1 MFSNDSRSIS
11 SEEFNSVFP
20 FTFITK
26 VQHKIT
32 TFQCADSFPTRRKQV
47 RLLQN
52 DSLSRSK
59 TVCENATKFYKKN
72 IYSVYHGVPGGLSL
86 PLENLPSHML
96 FPPNFLSHKIPPTVP
111 VFVDPTKQW
120 MVEEIILK
128 SGEERHVDKYM
139 VMNTTRN
146 KISTKCCREVS

>member
-72 IYSVYHGVPGGLSL
+72 IYSVYHGVLGGLSL
-86 PLENLPSHML
+86 PLEHLPSHML
-96 FPPNFLSHKIPPTVP
+96 FPPKLFKPQNSPHSSSFCRSHKI
-111 VFVDPTKQW
+111 VDGGGNYTKIW
-120 MVEEIILK
+120 GGK
-128 SGEERHVDKYM
+128 A
-139 VMNTTRN
+139 
-146 KISTKCCREVS
+146 CR